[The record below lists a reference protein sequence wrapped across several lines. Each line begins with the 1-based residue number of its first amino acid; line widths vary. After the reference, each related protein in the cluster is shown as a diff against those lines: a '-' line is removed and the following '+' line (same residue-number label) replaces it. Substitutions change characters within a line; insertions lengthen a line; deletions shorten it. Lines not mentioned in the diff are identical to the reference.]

1 MSMRSLDASA
11 VLLVLVL
18 GAGRAFAEGP
28 KSRKACESYRH
39 RGVGYQRSPR
49 RCGLPVG
56 SGTPAEAP
64 RSMWR
69 NARCATSGRE
79 SSAESPTPLIG
90 GGPITDIYGVD
101 ENHLQLLAIRNHRF

>member
-28 KSRKACESYRH
+28 NLGKPVNLTGIAAWDISVHPDGA
-39 RGVGYQRSPR
+39 
-49 RCGLPVG
+49 GLPLAAAR
-56 SGTPAEAP
+56 PLKAP

-69 NARCATSGRE
+69 NARCATVRTGKAAPRAPLR
-79 SSAESPTPLIG
+79 SSVAVRLPTS
-90 GGPITDIYGVD
+90 
-101 ENHLQLLAIRNHRF
+101 RRR